1 MQLSIKLASALALL
15 GKVCILSAEE
25 SGAHVQQNCVQ
36 ELVQGLSLEV
46 GWSHPVHLPGQVFT
60 LCSKAALQEQ
70 VCCVVQCPHILFH
83 IWKWIIWH

>member
-46 GWSHPVHLPGQVFT
+46 G
-60 LCSKAALQEQ
+60 
-70 VCCVVQCPHILFH
+70 
-83 IWKWIIWH
+83 